1 MIFERQEYQQ
11 NCIDNIKEILSNF
24 DFTKQD
30 NLKECL
36 QDFYKRTPMP
46 IHNISDKL
54 RLDILMETGTG
65 KTFTYLN
72 LIFELHK
79 HFKQN
84 KFIIFV
90 PRKAILESVKQNI
103 KLTKDYFYSEYKKHL
118 KSYIYTDSKS
128 QSQII
133 NHYIKNTDELS
144 VLILTNSAIDK
155 KDNLLNKN
163 NENLF
168 NTKSVFEN
176 IAALKPISIID
187 EPHLLKGEAF
197 NRYFSK
203 LNSLYFRFG
212 ATFPKESEY
221 ALSNV
226 AYCLDS
232 ITAFREYLVKQI
244 RVHTLIQN
252 NTAPF
257 LIAINTAKP
266 KSATFSFFNNG
277 IEKRT
282 MILQNNSLAPLDSS
296 FQSIS
301 LVNVNKDK
309 AYLSNGE
316 VIESKKSYKLSQDEI
331 TSLLQKAIALHFEKE
346 EALFK
351 QNIKALSLFFIP
363 EIKDFRGENP
373 FIKNTFERLYK
384 QKRQEILQKNLDENY
399 RAYLQ
404 KDFDENGN
412 LRVHQGYFS
421 GDSNLTSKKKESNK
435 ETLEANDIKLILQEK
450 EKLLS
455 FSTPLRFIFSV
466 WALQEGWDNPNIFT
480 LAKLAHSSSDVSRH
494 QQVGR
499 GLRICVNNEGK
510 RITHKFLKS
519 SENEFF
525 AINYLDMLVSSE
537 ERGFIEGLQKEI
549 MDSSFA
555 LDAKFITREKL
566 EALGL
571 DDSQIN
577 RLLIVLEDLH
587 LVEFDKS
594 SNIYTITAPI
604 YESIKDN
611 ESLKNLLQDKFECVL
626 EAFKATS
633 TAQNQVENANTPKE
647 KVTIKSNL
655 AQEFKDLWHTINQ
668 KSILIYK
675 DIKQDSLVQSIAHIF
690 NQTQIPKESVRFES
704 KIYDTKSN
712 KIITKDLQEI
722 RTKDYAKSLEKDFK
736 SLALD
741 FAKEYKI
748 PLPFLLELLNKL
760 EKQNF
765 TNSPKAAFEAL
776 KNIYKE
782 ELHKNLLLSVG
793 YEFIQSYS
801 NNSLLYDENGTP
813 KENIEA
819 QKLGKFIAKDSSK
832 STPLDPPSNYLFDK
846 VIYDSHIEKE
856 VITNDP
862 QTIDN
867 KSIIVFAKLP
877 KFSIPTPFKQYE
889 PDFAYLLQDENGQK
903 IFFICETKGYDDE
916 RQIPELERKK
926 IDYAKRFFKS
936 LQASLKDENI
946 KVLYS
951 TRINKQDLLAS
962 LKEAIHQAQT
972 NQVKESK

>member
-46 IHNISDKL
+46 IHNISNKL

-72 LIFELHK
+72 LIFELNK
-79 HFKQN
+79 YFKQN

-118 KSYIYTDSKS
+118 KPYIYTDSKS

-133 NHYIKNTDELS
+133 NHYIKNEDELS

-168 NTKSVFEN
+168 NTKSIFEN

-212 ATFPKESEY
+212 ATFPKDESY
-221 ALSNV
+221 TLSNV

-232 ITAFREYLVKQI
+232 ISAFRAYLVKQI
-244 RVHTLIQN
+244 RVHTIIQN

-257 LIAINTAKP
+257 LIATQSNQRA
-266 KSATFSFFNNG
+266 KSATFSFFKG
-277 IEKRT
+277 DIEHRAT
-282 MILQNNSLAPLDSS
+282 IFQGDSLAPLDSS
-296 FQSIS
+296 LSGIS
-301 LVNVNKDK
+301 LVSVKKDK
-309 AYLSNGE
+309 AYLSNNE
-316 VIESKKSYKLSQDEI
+316 VIEKQSFYALSQDEI
-331 TSLLQKAIALHFEKE
+331 TSLLERAIALHFEKE

-363 EIKDFRGENP
+363 HIDDFRGEKP
-373 FIKNTFERLYK
+373 FIKNEFERLYK

-404 KDFDENGN
+404 KDFDKNGN

-435 ETLEANDIKLILQEK
+435 ENLEANDIKLILQEK

-455 FSTPLRFIFSV
+455 FDTPLRFIFSV

-480 LAKLAHSSSDVSRH
+480 LTKLASSTSETSRH

-499 GLRICVNNEGK
+499 GLRICVNNDGK
-510 RITHKFLKS
+510 RITHSFLQS
-519 SENEFF
+519 NENEFYD
-525 AINYLDMLVSSE
+525 INHLDMLVSSE
-537 ERGFIEGLQKEI
+537 ERGFIEALQKEI
-549 MDSSFA
+549 SDSSYA

-577 RLLIVLEDLH
+577 RLLIILEDLH
-587 LVEFDKS
+587 LVELDKS
-594 SNIYTITAPI
+594 SNTYTITAPI

-611 ESLKNLLQDKFECVL
+611 ESLKNLLQDKFERVL
-626 EAFKATS
+626 EAFKSAEN
-633 TAQNQVENANTPKE
+633 AKNNQVENSNAPKE

-668 KSILIYK
+668 KSILVYK
-675 DIKQDSLVQSIAHIF
+675 DIKQDSLVESIVHIF

-722 RTKDYAKSLEKDFK
+722 GTKDYAKSLAKDFK
-736 SLALD
+736 SLAID

-765 TNSPKAAFEAL
+765 TNSPKAAFESL

-793 YEFIQSYS
+793 YEFNQSYS

-832 STPLDPPSNYLFDK
+832 SKPLDPPSNYLFDK

-862 QTIDN
+862 QTIGD

-916 RQIPELERKK
+916 RSIPELERKK
-926 IDYAKRFFKS
+926 IDYAKRFFQS
-936 LQASLKDENI
+936 LQESLKDENI

-951 TRINKQDLLAS
+951 TRINKQDLLTS
-962 LKEAIHQAQT
+962 LKEAINQT
-972 NQVKESK
+972 QMK

>member
-1 MIFERQEYQQ
+1 MIR
-11 NCIDNIKEILSNF
+11 K
-24 DFTKQD
+24 
-30 NLKECL
+30 
-36 QDFYKRTPMP
+36 
-46 IHNISDKL
+46 
-54 RLDILMETGTG
+54 
-65 KTFTYLN
+65 
-72 LIFELHK
+72 
-79 HFKQN
+79 
-84 KFIIFV
+84 IIC
-90 PRKAILESVKQNI
+90 
-103 KLTKDYFYSEYKKHL
+103 
-118 KSYIYTDSKS
+118 
-128 QSQII
+128 
-133 NHYIKNTDELS
+133 
-144 VLILTNSAIDK
+144 NSAIDK

-168 NTKSVFEN
+168 NTKSIFEN

-197 NRYFSK
+197 HRYFSK

-212 ATFPKESEY
+212 ATFPKEGEY

-257 LIAINTAKP
+257 LIATNTAKPKSATFSFFNNGIEKTAFREYLVKQIRVHTLIQNNTAPFLIATNTAKP

-316 VIESKKSYKLSQDEI
+316 VLEKKKSYKLSQDEI
-331 TSLLQKAIALHFEKE
+331 TSLLERAIVLHFEKE

-363 EIKDFRGENP
+363 EIKDFRGESP

-384 QKRQEILQKNLDENY
+384 QKRQDILQTNLNLDENY

-455 FSTPLRFIFSV
+455 FDTPLRFIFSV

-480 LAKLAHSSSDVSRH
+480 LTKLAHSSSDVSRH

-510 RITHKFLKS
+510 RITHKSLKS

-537 ERGFIEGLQKEI
+537 ERGFIEALQKEI

-571 DDSQIN
+571 NARETS
-577 RLLIVLEDLH
+577 RLLIALEDLH
-587 LVEFDKS
+587 LVEFEES

-611 ESLKNLLQDKFECVL
+611 ESLKNLLQDKFERVL
-626 EAFKATS
+626 EAFKATN
-633 TAQNQVENANTPKE
+633 TAQNQIENSNAPKE
-647 KVTIKSNL
+647 KVIIKQFL
-655 AQEFKDLWHTINQ
+655 AREFKELWHTINQ
-668 KSILIYK
+668 KSILVYK
-675 DIKQDSLVQSIAHIF
+675 DIKQDSLIESIAHIF

-712 KIITKDLQEI
+712 KIITENLQEI
-722 RTKDYAKSLEKDFK
+722 GTKDYTKSLEKDFK

-741 FAKEYKI
+741 FAKDYKI

-760 EKQNF
+760 NKQNF
-765 TNSPKAAFEAL
+765 TNSPKAAFESL

-819 QKLGKFIAKDSSK
+819 QKLGKFIAKDSTSQK
-832 STPLDPPSNYLFDK
+832 PLTPASNYLFDK
-846 VIYDSHIEKE
+846 VIYDSQIEKE
-856 VITNDP
+856 VITKDP

-916 RQIPELERKK
+916 RSIPELERKK
-926 IDYAKRFFKS
+926 IDYAKRFFQS
-936 LQASLKDENI
+936 LQESLKDENI

-962 LKEAIHQAQT
+962 LKEAIHQTQM
-972 NQVKESK
+972 K

>member
-1 MIFERQEYQQ
+1 MIFEKQDYQQ
-11 NCIDNIKEILSNF
+11 NCIDNIREILSNF
-24 DFTKQD
+24 DFTKQG

-46 IHNISDKL
+46 TQNIDDKL
-54 RLDILMETGTG
+54 HLDILMETGTG

-79 HFKQN
+79 YFGQN

-118 KSYIYTDSKS
+118 KPYIYTDSKS
-128 QSQII
+128 QSLII
-133 NHYIKNTDELS
+133 NHYIKNEDELS

-163 NENLF
+163 NENLV

-244 RVHTLIQN
+244 CVHTIIQDN
-252 NTAPF
+252 ISPF
-257 LIAINTAKP
+257 LVATQSNIKGQ
-266 KSATFSFFNNG
+266 KSATFSFFKGN
-277 IEKRT
+277 IEHRAT
-282 MILQNNSLAPLDSS
+282 IFQGDSLAPLDSS
-296 FQSIS
+296 FQGIS

-373 FIKNTFERLYK
+373 FIKNEFERLYK

-480 LAKLAHSSSDVSRH
+480 LTKLAHSSSDVSRH

-499 GLRICVNNEGK
+499 GLRICVNSEGK

-537 ERGFIEGLQKEI
+537 ERGFIEALQKEI
-549 MDSSFA
+549 SDSSYA
-555 LDAKFITREKL
+555 LDAKFINLEKL
-566 EALGL
+566 KSLGL
-571 DDSQIN
+571 NEDEAMM
-577 RLLIVLEDLH
+577 LLYELRKLH
-587 LVEFDKS
+587 LVEFEKS
-594 SNIYTITAPI
+594 SNTYTITAPI

-611 ESLKNLLQDKFECVL
+611 ESLKNLLQDKFERVL
-626 EAFKATS
+626 EAFKSA
-633 TAQNQVENANTPKE
+633 ANAKNNQVENANTPKE

-655 AQEFKDLWHTINQ
+655 AQEFKELWRTINQ
-668 KSILIYK
+668 KSILVYK
-675 DIKQDSLVQSIAHIF
+675 DIKQDSLVESIAHIF
-690 NQTQIPKESVRFES
+690 NQTQIRKESVRFES

-712 KIITKDLQEI
+712 KIITKSTQEI
-722 RTKDYAKSLEKDFK
+722 GTKDYAKSLEKDFK

-741 FAKEYKI
+741 FAKEHKI

-760 EKQNF
+760 NKQNF
-765 TNSPKAAFEAL
+765 TNSPKAAFESL

-813 KENIEA
+813 KEYVEM

-846 VIYDSHIEKE
+846 VIYDSQIEKE

-877 KFSIPTPFKQYE
+877 KFSIPTPFKHYE

-916 RQIPELERKK
+916 RQIPEIERKK
-926 IDYAKRFFKS
+926 IDYAKRFFQS
-936 LQASLKDENI
+936 LQESLKDEKI

-962 LKEAIHQAQT
+962 LKEAINQT
-972 NQVKESK
+972 QMK

>member
-1 MIFERQEYQQ
+1 MIFEKQDYQQ
-11 NCIDNIKEILSNF
+11 NCIDNIREILSNF
-24 DFTKQD
+24 DFTKQG

-46 IHNISDKL
+46 TQNIDDKL
-54 RLDILMETGTG
+54 HLDILMETGTG

-79 HFKQN
+79 CFGQN

-118 KSYIYTDSKS
+118 KPYIYTDSKS
-128 QSQII
+128 QSLII
-133 NHYIKNTDELS
+133 NHYIKNEDELS

-244 RVHTLIQN
+244 RVHTIIQDN
-252 NTAPF
+252 ISPF
-257 LIAINTAKP
+257 LVATQSNVKGQ
-266 KSATFSFFNNG
+266 KSATFSFFKG
-277 IEKRT
+277 DIEHRAT
-282 MILQNNSLAPLDSS
+282 IFQGDSLAPLDSS
-296 FQSIS
+296 FQDII
-301 LVNVNKDK
+301 LENVNKDK
-309 AYLSNGE
+309 AYLSNGN
-316 VIESKKSYKLSQDEI
+316 VIEKKKSYKLSQDEI
-331 TSLLQKAIALHFEKE
+331 TRLLERAIALHFEKE

-435 ETLEANDIKLILQEK
+435 EALEANDIKLILQEK

-480 LAKLAHSSSDVSRH
+480 LTKLANSSSDTSRH

-510 RITHKFLKS
+510 RITHRFLRGN
-519 SENEFF
+519 ENEFF
-525 AINYLDMLVSSE
+525 DINRLDMLVSSE

-555 LDAKFITREKL
+555 LDSVFINQEKL
-566 EALGL
+566 ESLGL
-571 DDSQIN
+571 N
-577 RLLIVLEDLH
+577 AREAGRFLITLEDLN
-587 LVEFDKS
+587 LVEFDEN
-594 SNIYTITAPI
+594 SNIYKIIAPI

-611 ESLKNLLQDKFECVL
+611 QALKTLLKDKFDSIL
-626 EAFKATS
+626 ESFKAINT
-633 TAQNQVENANTPKE
+633 TKEQVQNANAPKE
-647 KVTIKSNL
+647 RVKIKQDL
-655 AQEFKDLWHTINQ
+655 AKEFKELWHTINQ
-668 KSILIYK
+668 KSVLVYENINQEALI
-675 DIKQDSLVQSIAHIF
+675 QSIAKSF
-690 NQTQIPKESVRFES
+690 NQNTIPRESIVFES
-704 KIYDTKSN
+704 KVFDSQNN
-712 KIITKDLQEI
+712 KIITTNLQEI
-722 RTKDYAKSLEKDFK
+722 DTKDYTKALEKDFR

-741 FAKEYKI
+741 FARENQI
-748 PLPFLLELLNKL
+748 PLPFLLKLLNNL
-760 EKQNF
+760 DRQHFN
-765 TNSPKAAFEAL
+765 NSPKKAFESL
-776 KNIYKE
+776 KNIFKE
-782 ELHKNLLLSVG
+782 ELHKNLLMSVG
-793 YEFIQSYS
+793 YEFTQSYS
-801 NNSLLYDENGTP
+801 NDTLTKNVYEDILYNENGKP
-813 KENIEA
+813 REDIEA
-819 QKLGKFIAKDSSK
+819 QKLGKFIAKDSK
-832 STPLDPPSNYLFDK
+832 SNKPLTPASNYLFEK
-846 VIYDSHIEKE
+846 VVYDSQIEKE
-856 VITNDP
+856 VILEETKE
-862 QTIDN
+862 IDS
-867 KSIIVFAKLP
+867 KSIVVFAKLP
-877 KFSIPTPFKQYE
+877 KFSIPTPFKNYE
-889 PDFAYLLQDENGQK
+889 PDFAYLLKDKNGQK
-903 IFFICETKGYDDE
+903 IFFVCETKGYNDTS
-916 RQIPELERKK
+916 QIPEVEQKK

-936 LQASLKDENI
+936 LQESLKDESI
-946 KVLYS
+946 KVVYN

-962 LKEAIHQAQT
+962 LKQAQG
-972 NQVKESK
+972 E

>member
-1 MIFERQEYQQ
+1 M
-11 NCIDNIKEILSNF
+11 
-24 DFTKQD
+24 
-30 NLKECL
+30 
-36 QDFYKRTPMP
+36 
-46 IHNISDKL
+46 
-54 RLDILMETGTG
+54 
-65 KTFTYLN
+65 
-72 LIFELHK
+72 
-79 HFKQN
+79 
-84 KFIIFV
+84 
-90 PRKAILESVKQNI
+90 
-103 KLTKDYFYSEYKKHL
+103 
-118 KSYIYTDSKS
+118 
-128 QSQII
+128 
-133 NHYIKNTDELS
+133 
-144 VLILTNSAIDK
+144 
-155 KDNLLNKN
+155 
-163 NENLF
+163 
-168 NTKSVFEN
+168 
-176 IAALKPISIID
+176 
-187 EPHLLKGEAF
+187 
-197 NRYFSK
+197 
-203 LNSLYFRFG
+203 
-212 ATFPKESEY
+212 
-221 ALSNV
+221 
-226 AYCLDS
+226 
-232 ITAFREYLVKQI
+232 
-244 RVHTLIQN
+244 
-252 NTAPF
+252 
-257 LIAINTAKP
+257 
-266 KSATFSFFNNG
+266 
-277 IEKRT
+277 
-282 MILQNNSLAPLDSS
+282 
-296 FQSIS
+296 
-301 LVNVNKDK
+301 
-309 AYLSNGE
+309 
-316 VIESKKSYKLSQDEI
+316 IESKKSYKLSQDEI
-331 TSLLQKAIALHFEKE
+331 TSLLERAIALHFEKE
-346 EALFK
+346 ETLFK
-351 QNIKALSLFFIP
+351 QNIKALSLFFIL

-480 LAKLAHSSSDVSRH
+480 LTKLAHSSSDVSRH

-499 GLRICVNNEGK
+499 GLRICVNSEGK

-611 ESLKNLLQDKFECVL
+611 ESLKNLLQDKFERVL
-626 EAFKATS
+626 EAFKATN

-741 FAKEYKI
+741 FAKEHKI

-765 TNSPKAAFEAL
+765 TNSPKAAFETL

-782 ELHKNLLLSVG
+782 ELHKNL
-793 YEFIQSYS
+793 
-801 NNSLLYDENGTP
+801 
-813 KENIEA
+813 
-819 QKLGKFIAKDSSK
+819 SK
-832 STPLDPPSNYLFDK
+832 RGL
-846 VIYDSHIEKE
+846 
-856 VITNDP
+856 
-862 QTIDN
+862 
-867 KSIIVFAKLP
+867 
-877 KFSIPTPFKQYE
+877 
-889 PDFAYLLQDENGQK
+889 
-903 IFFICETKGYDDE
+903 
-916 RQIPELERKK
+916 
-926 IDYAKRFFKS
+926 
-936 LQASLKDENI
+936 
-946 KVLYS
+946 
-951 TRINKQDLLAS
+951 
-962 LKEAIHQAQT
+962 
-972 NQVKESK
+972 